1 MLGSKIS
8 NTPDNN
14 GFTVSLM
21 DLKSERGHKEDY
33 TEMGESKME
42 VGSQDT

>member
-21 DLKSERGHKEDY
+21 HLKSKRGHKEDY
-33 TEMGESKME
+33 TEMGESKMG